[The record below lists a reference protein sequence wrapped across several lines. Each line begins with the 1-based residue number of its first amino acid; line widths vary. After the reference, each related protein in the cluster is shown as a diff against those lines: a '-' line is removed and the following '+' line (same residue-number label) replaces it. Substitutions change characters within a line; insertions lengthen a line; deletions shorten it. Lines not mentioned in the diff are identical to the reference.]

1 MSKQLLKA
9 TKQIL
14 TMSYYKN
21 DQARSGQV
29 VHGHENA
36 VATKLLEA
44 GFSETNKKDYPK
56 LGKAVL
62 KEWARNSVDTN
73 LRIALADMPLG
84 SIIVQ
89 PAGSQGFP
97 DILVRDFD
105 DRFIGFECKSTK
117 NGTCPMWNDSLP
129 RPNAVYIFNS
139 GKYNTTTV
147 FLGHDVITDALQSLL
162 DKKEQEYKK
171 IDNKYKKLVDELDI
185 HNRGWQQKARKQHF
199 QYGGK
204 DKTDYFSHTKRTICE
219 QNVLNFVK

>member
-1 MSKQLLKA
+1 MSNQLLKA
-9 TKQIL
+9 TKSIL
-14 TMSYYKN
+14 LMPYYKN

-29 VHGHENA
+29 VHGHELA
-36 VATKLLEA
+36 VAIKLQES
-44 GFSETNKKDYPK
+44 GFTITEKSNYPK
-56 LGKAVL
+56 LGKAML
-62 KEWARNSVDTN
+62 KNWARIGIDTE
-73 LRIALADMPLG
+73 LRVALANMPLG

-97 DILVRDFD
+97 DILIRDFD

-139 GKYNTTTV
+139 GRYNTTTV
-147 FLGHDVITDALQSLL
+147 FMGRDVITQAEQDLL
-162 DKKEQEYKK
+162 DKKEREYKK
-171 IDNKYKKLVDELDI
+171 IDEKYKKLLAELDV

-204 DKTDYFSHTKRTICE
+204 DKTDYFSHSKKSICE
-219 QNVLNFVK
+219 QNVLDFVK